1 MISSLLA
8 LEFDLFI
15 LSNGALYQTASN
27 MMMELFGLVPW
38 TLYHLVSG
46 LPPDYCMEMQ
56 SDDNSLSSGFG
67 LPVELGIDR
76 ILWYLAF

>member
-27 MMMELFGLVPW
+27 MMMELFGLVP
-38 TLYHLVSG
+38 
-46 LPPDYCMEMQ
+46 
-56 SDDNSLSSGFG
+56 
-67 LPVELGIDR
+67 
-76 ILWYLAF
+76 